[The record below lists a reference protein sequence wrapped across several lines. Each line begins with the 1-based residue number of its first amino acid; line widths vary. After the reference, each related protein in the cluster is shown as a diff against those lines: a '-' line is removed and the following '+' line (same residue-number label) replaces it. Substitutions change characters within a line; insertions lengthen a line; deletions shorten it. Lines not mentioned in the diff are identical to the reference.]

1 MSSVPYNVRDLTANL
16 AALQALVRLIGGS
29 FDDVTAYTI
38 PEMSVSKG
46 EPYTN
51 MRAAIIEIQKRIW
64 GSQPGERGK
73 YQIGL
78 MDLVGKEIKWQ
89 VT

>member
-1 MSSVPYNVRDLTANL
+1 
-16 AALQALVRLIGGS
+16 
-29 FDDVTAYTI
+29 
-38 PEMSVSKG
+38 
-46 EPYTN
+46 

-78 MDLVGKEIKWQ
+78 IDIVGREIKWA